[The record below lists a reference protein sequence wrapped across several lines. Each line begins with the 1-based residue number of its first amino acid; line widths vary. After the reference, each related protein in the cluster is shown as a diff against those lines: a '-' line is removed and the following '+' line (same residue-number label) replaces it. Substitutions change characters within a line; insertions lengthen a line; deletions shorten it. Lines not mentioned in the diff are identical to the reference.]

1 MQPTVTIL
9 LATYNGEAYLKEQL
23 NSLLRQS
30 YKNIIIIARD
40 DGSSDNTV
48 EILNQYKVLCIEAN
62 ESLGAKRS
70 FSTLLAYAMHHTTSD
85 YFMFCD
91 QDDVWHTNK
100 VELTL
105 TAMQEHERV
114 NAPTLVHTDV
124 SVVDETLQPIAT
136 SLWQFE
142 YINPYLNSLN
152 RLLMHNT
159 ITGCSAM
166 INRALAQKALPVA
179 NEAIMHDWWLGLV
192 ASQFGTIIPL
202 QNQTLLYRQHKN
214 NDTGAKAYTLYN
226 VVQKA
231 INLFKND
238 PLATKHL
245 HDKTKQAKAFLTRFD
260 SELPQ
265 KTGTMLYRF
274 SQLSKQS
281 FITKRMT
288 LLKYNILKYGLIR
301 NIGLLLRL

>member
-1 MQPTVTIL
+1 MQPIVTIL
-9 LATYNGEAYLKEQL
+9 LATYNGGAYLEAQL
-23 NSLLRQS
+23 DSLLKQS

-48 EILNQYKVLCIEAN
+48 EILNQYKVLCLEAN

-70 FSTLLAYAMHHTTSD
+70 FSTLLAYAMQHTTSD

-91 QDDVWHTNK
+91 QDDVWNADK

-105 TAMQEHERV
+105 AAMQEHEGV
-114 NAPTLVHTDV
+114 NIPTLVHTDV

-142 YINPYLNSLN
+142 YINPHLNSLN

-159 ITGCSAM
+159 ITGCTAM

-179 NEAIMHDWWLGLV
+179 NEAIMHDWWLGLA
-192 ASQFGTIIPL
+192 ASQFGTIVPL
-202 QNQTLLYRQHKN
+202 QKQTLLYRQHQN

-238 PLATKHL
+238 PSATQHL
-245 HDKTKQAKAFLTRFD
+245 HDKTKQAQAFLTRFD
-260 SELPQ
+260 RELPQ
-265 KTGTMLYRF
+265 ETRTMLDRF
-274 SQLSKQS
+274 GALSKQS
-281 FITKRMT
+281 FWGKRLIM
-288 LLKYNILKYGLIR
+288 LRYKILKYGFVR
-301 NIGLLLRL
+301 NVGLLLKL